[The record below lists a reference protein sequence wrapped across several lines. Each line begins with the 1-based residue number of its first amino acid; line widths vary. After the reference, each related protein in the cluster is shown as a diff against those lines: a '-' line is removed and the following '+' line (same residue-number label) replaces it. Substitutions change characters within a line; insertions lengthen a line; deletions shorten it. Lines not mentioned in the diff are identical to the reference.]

1 MGGAEAT
8 GKPEPAGNAAPA
20 GGATRMRVEV
30 DFDLCQGHAEC
41 QAEAPEWFTVPRG
54 PAAKVRAKRGAIP
67 GDQLE
72 AVKAAVKYCPTQ
84 ALRLVE
90 DQPTQE

>member
-1 MGGAEAT
+1 
-8 GKPEPAGNAAPA
+8 
-20 GGATRMRVEV
+20 MRVEV

-41 QAEAPEWFTVPRG
+41 QAEAPEWFAVG
-54 PAAKVRAKRGAIP
+54 KGSGAKVRAKRGQVP
-67 GDQLE
+67 DDQLE

-90 DQPTQE
+90 D

>member
-1 MGGAEAT
+1 
-8 GKPEPAGNAAPA
+8 
-20 GGATRMRVEV
+20 MRAEV

-41 QAEAPEWFTVPRG
+41 QAEAPEWFAVG
-54 PAAKVRAKRGAIP
+54 KGSGAKVRAKRGQVPA
-67 GDQLE
+67 DQLE

-90 DQPTQE
+90 D